1 MPKQKRNKTDYK
13 GVYFVSLSNEKKS
26 YFIRY
31 KHNGK
36 SYEERAGR
44 NDEGW
49 DSEKAYDL
57 RIRRITEKKDQISHL
72 QLQSNSRNGRKWN
85 YSKIFERYLKLRP
98 ELKGREN
105 DIYRFR
111 NYIQTD
117 FADKTPPE
125 VTNIDVERFRDYL
138 QNSGLKPATVRHV
151 LELLRR
157 LSNFAAKKRYCRGLS
172 FKISMPKVE
181 NQKTEHL
188 SDEQLKKLLNV
199 LDEESDF
206 QASNLV
212 RLALYTGMR
221 RGELFALKWSDVDFI
236 EKIIT
241 VKTGKGDHYPKI
253 PLNEMAQKVL
263 SNHAKNKKFSEFV
276 FPGRDGKKRTECK
289 RPLIRIRK
297 QAELPDDFRILQG
310 LRHVY
315 ASKQATSGTVDLK
328 SLQLLLTHK
337 SPLMTKRYAHMVK
350 KQSQDAEKINCE
362 LKFIESK
369 ENLNVDNFVLKEDV
383 SSSEE
388 LPNEESPE
396 NRERYKD
403 EEIVPADPY
412 QSENPESETV
422 SRTGFVNIEESLE
435 ENTETDTALG
445 TTLEPFY
452 SDSEAVLSS
461 SEELPNEES
470 PENRER
476 YEDEEIVPADP
487 YQSESLN
494 YESKSENFPEINKST
509 DNFKSNE
516 IDEFSAEEFYKETGR
531 EKSRIEELTEF
542 DGQLDLFDTF
552 EPEEIESE
560 EIFKNSNENVSFL
573 EGIPKKEVKQ
583 DIFQKNDMEEN
594 LERREVIKE
603 FNEEKKDFIPV
614 EKKKDENV
622 TLVEEKLNDKED
634 QIKLE
639 EEVYD
644 EAVNAVFGEKKVTEI
659 DTWARKEAEAMS
671 ARAEEGARK
680 DKNLY
685 QKESTSDIGSKNTLN
700 GNDSKIN
707 ERPSMKEL
715 KKDLKSLSELIN
727 SAPVKIKD
735 SDKENN

>member
-1 MPKQKRNKTDYK
+1 MPKQKRNKTDYR

-31 KHNGK
+31 KHDGK

-49 DSEKAYDL
+49 DAEKANNL
-57 RIRRITEKKDQISHL
+57 RIRRITEKKDRKSHI
-72 QLQSNSRNGRKWN
+72 QLQSNSENGRKWN

-111 NYIQTD
+111 NYIHND

-125 VTNIDVERFRDYL
+125 VKKVDVERFRDYL
-138 QNSGLKPATVRHV
+138 QNSGLKPATVGHV

-188 SDEQLKKLLNV
+188 SDDQLKKLLNV
-199 LDEESDF
+199 LDDEPDF

-221 RGELFALKWSDVDFI
+221 RGELFALKWDDVDFF
-236 EKIIT
+236 EKFIT
-241 VKTGKGDHYPKI
+241 VKSGKGDYYPKI
-253 PLNEMAQKVL
+253 PLNEMAEKVL
-263 SNHAKNKKFSEFV
+263 SNHAKNKKFSDFV

-297 QAELPDDFRILQG
+297 KAELPDDFRILQG

-315 ASKQATSGTVDLK
+315 ASKQATSGRVDLK

-337 SPLMTKRYAHMVK
+337 SPLMTKRYAHMVI
-350 KQSQDAEKINCE
+350 KQSQDVEKIDGE
-362 LKFIESK
+362 LKSLKSK
-369 ENLNVDNFVLKEDV
+369 ENVNEDYFVKKEDV

-388 LPNEESPE
+388 SN
-396 NRERYKD
+396 D
-403 EEIVPADPY
+403 
-412 QSENPESETV
+412 
-422 SRTGFVNIEESLE
+422 ESLE
-435 ENTETDTALG
+435 NL
-445 TTLEPFY
+445 
-452 SDSEAVLSS
+452 
-461 SEELPNEES
+461 
-470 PENRER
+470 ER
-476 YEDEEIVPADP
+476 YEDEEIVSADP
-487 YQSESLN
+487 Y
-494 YESKSENFPEINKST
+494 KSENPESET
-509 DNFKSNE
+509 DSQTGFVSIEESLEEDTETDTSLETTTNEFKSNE
-516 IDEFSAEEFYKETGR
+516 IDELPAEEFYKETGH

-542 DGQLDLFDTF
+542 DSQLELFDTF
-552 EPEEIESE
+552 EPEEMESK
-560 EIFKNSNENVSFL
+560 EISKNLYEDVSL
-573 EGIPKKEVKQ
+573 LGKIPKKEVQK
-583 DIFQKNDMEEN
+583 DIFQKNEMNEN
-594 LERREVIKE
+594 LKKTEVIKG
-603 FNEEKKDFIPV
+603 FNEENKDFISLD
-614 EKKKDENV
+614 KKEDANITLLEEN
-622 TLVEEKLNDKED
+622 LNDKED
-634 QIKLE
+634 KISLE

-644 EAVNAVFGEKKVTEI
+644 EAVNAVFGEKKVTQI

-680 DKNLY
+680 DKNLF
-685 QKESTSDIGSKNTLN
+685 QKEFTRDIESKNSNN
-700 GNDSKIN
+700 GNDSKSN
-707 ERPSMKEL
+707 ERPSMNEL

-727 SAPVKIKD
+727 SSQGKIKD
-735 SDKENN
+735 SDGKNN